1 MNGIPIGECNYY
13 NEGNNIVEIGIKRC
27 DHTKQEKGIGRI
39 VLCMLINSL
48 FNDHGYE
55 KIILNTNLNNTRTQ
69 HVYELFGFKRLRVNY
84 NSWND
89 QLGNPQ
95 TYVDYELVKNDF
107 IDHIK

>member
-1 MNGIPIGECNYY
+1 
-13 NEGNNIVEIGIKRC
+13 
-27 DHTKQEKGIGRI
+27 
-39 VLCMLINSL
+39 MLINSL

-55 KIILNTNLNNTRTQ
+55 KSILNTNLNNTRTQ